1 VIKINLLLL
10 ARTAL
15 CAVAAGSA
23 LGLASAQA
31 GTTTITVNG
40 QDDVYRANG
49 ADGSDGLAPQS
60 INVTGQPSITFS
72 VSTGRTVTVDGGV
85 LNDADGV
92 GSVSGEFNTGANG
105 ISGITTP
112 TAGAIIGVFE
122 GATLTTTPAA
132 LNFDT
137 GVGNNPGTT
146 SFASLSPELQ
156 QAFFIGDGL
165 TGDGTGATQTFDIP
179 TGATTLYLGLADA
192 CGFSGAPSCFF
203 DNSGSFTVTANG
215 TAALG
220 GVPEPASWALMLI
233 GVGMAGGM
241 LRVSQRVRLALLAR

>member
-1 VIKINLLLL
+1 MININLLLC

-31 GTTTITVNG
+31 GTTVTVNG
-40 QDDVYRANG
+40 QDDVYQANG
-49 ADGSDGLAPQS
+49 PDGSDGLAPQT
-60 INVTGQPSITFS
+60 INVSALTSITFS
-72 VSTGRTVTVDGGV
+72 VSAGRTVTVNGGTY
-85 LNDADGV
+85 NDADGV
-92 GSVSGEFNTGANG
+92 GSLSGEFNTGANS

-137 GVGNNPGTT
+137 GVGNTPGTT

-165 TGDGTGATQTFDIP
+165 TGDGTGATQTFYIP

-192 CGFSGAPSCFF
+192 CGYNGSPSCFF

-215 TAALG
+215 SGMSA
-220 GVPEPASWALMLI
+220 GVPEPGSWVLMLI
-233 GVGMAGGM
+233 GVGVAGGM
-241 LRVSQRVRLALLAR
+241 LRASQRARLAIATR